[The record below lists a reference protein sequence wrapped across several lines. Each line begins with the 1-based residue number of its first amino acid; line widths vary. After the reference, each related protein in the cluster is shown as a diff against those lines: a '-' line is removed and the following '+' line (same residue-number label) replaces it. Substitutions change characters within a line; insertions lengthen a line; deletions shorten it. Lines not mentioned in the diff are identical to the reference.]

1 MQTRG
6 ELAAAE
12 AHTSAERGR
21 LFATELLTWDKTPM
35 VDAQC
40 VKGPDGGVDCKML
53 MAGAAR
59 ACGFPEG
66 SSIYAMMSHYRLSKP
81 VDCTTLWEGLN
92 KLFDPVPFVG
102 GQKVPEELQLGDIM
116 LLKMNGR
123 LQHLAG
129 VTRTGLD
136 GRAMHVQFGN
146 KNWAKETRLAAL
158 IRKYPLKAI
167 FRWRDL

>member
-12 AHTSAERGR
+12 ARTSAERGR

-40 VKGPDGGVDCKML
+40 VKGPGGGVDCKML

-66 SSIYAMMSHYRLSKP
+66 SSIYAMMSGYRLSKP
-81 VDCTTLWEGLN
+81 VACDVLKKGLDE
-92 KLFDPVPFVG
+92 LFDPVPFVR
-102 GQKVPEELQLGDIM
+102 GQAVPEELQLGDLM

-123 LQHLAG
+123 PQHLAG

-158 IRKYPLKAI
+158 LRKYPLQVI
-167 FRWRDL
+167 YRWRDL